1 MTPTDSPAST
11 AEQVSGAASGT
22 VAAVSVVAVVAG
34 LAAAVGLIL
43 WLRKRRESDSDRI
56 IARSLAGADDRYTL
70 MLEGETGTDAVGDFA
85 GLSEIPDVEV
95 E

>member
-1 MTPTDSPAST
+1 
-11 AEQVSGAASGT
+11 VASGT

-56 IARSLAGADDRYTL
+56 IARSLAEADDRYTP
-70 MLEGETGTDAVGDFA
+70 MLDGDAGTDTIGDFA
-85 GLSEIPDVEV
+85 GLSEIQGVEV